1 MSRSLQLFCIGFVPQ
16 LLLRLFVFLATS
28 ISAMSVDAT
37 GSGTAISPDQFT
49 QLMEAITASQ
59 TRMDEKFSEFQIE
72 VRQGQEEA
80 AAKALK
86 RARYEKPYTFT
97 RKGNEEQATFNAK
110 LDATVADA
118 ESELTE
124 AGPAAAPALQRATE
138 AIKKGR
144 KMIAERQKLIKI
156 TDRSELGWGVVAIW
170 PSTRWKGGAGTVVA
184 VAAAT
189 GTPGV
194 VGRSEPRGFP
204 S

>member
-80 AAKALK
+80 AANEGAKTSSLRKAVHFH
-86 RARYEKPYTFT
+86 AQ
-97 RKGNEEQATFNAK
+97 G
-110 LDATVADA
+110 
-118 ESELTE
+118 
-124 AGPAAAPALQRATE
+124 
-138 AIKKGR
+138 
-144 KMIAERQKLIKI
+144 
-156 TDRSELGWGVVAIW
+156 
-170 PSTRWKGGAGTVVA
+170 
-184 VAAAT
+184 
-189 GTPGV
+189 
-194 VGRSEPRGFP
+194 
-204 S
+204 